1 MKKRLSELVFAD
13 CIFILFLSFSSV
25 FSGALSSAFYAIAFV
40 LPVFLLLLIWKRR
53 EVEIYPVS
61 IALDRRTLRLTVPL
75 VFPIIILI
83 FLVSFLTSLVMS
95 LVGIERAGEVYGE
108 NLLYVITVS
117 ALAPAIFEE
126 MLFRYLPI
134 RALGAHSAK
143 LCVIYSSVLFAL
155 SHCNLFQIPYALVA
169 GILFASL
176 DIATG
181 SIVPSIIIHFVNNV
195 LSIFWARSSTDA
207 FVLIF
212 LLSLVLLT
220 VLSLLWVW
228 KNKKEFK
235 DAFSPVL
242 QDKSKVI
249 FTYTF
254 AIYVFAMLITSAM
267 LLSI

>member
-61 IALDRRTLRLTVPL
+61 IALDRRALKLTVPL

-83 FLVSFLTSLVMS
+83 FLVSFLTSLAMS
-95 LVGIERAGEVYGE
+95 LVGIEGAGEVYGE

-117 ALAPAIFEE
+117 ALAPAIFED

-169 GILFASL
+169 GVIFAYITVL
-176 DIATG
+176 TG
-181 SIVPSIIIHFVNNV
+181 SILPSMLLHFANNTVSVLWMRDPETAPYIILIV
-195 LSIFWARSSTDA
+195 LA
-207 FVLIF
+207 VLT
-212 LLSLVLLT
+212 LLSAVYIVVRRGDYLKSIRETFSGEKVGFSFEITVAAILCLGAALLE
-220 VLSLLWVW
+220 LR
-228 KNKKEFK
+228 
-235 DAFSPVL
+235 
-242 QDKSKVI
+242 
-249 FTYTF
+249 
-254 AIYVFAMLITSAM
+254 
-267 LLSI
+267 